1 MIKLIAAAVAAC
13 MTALAPSS
21 SFAQDTYP
29 SRAVRIVVP
38 YAAGGA
44 ADFIA
49 RTIGERLAR
58 SLGQPVV
65 VDNKAGGA
73 GAIGAAEVAR
83 SKPDGYTLVMTGW

>member
-38 YAAGGA
+38 PGCPQRW
-44 ADFIA
+44 A
-49 RTIGERLAR
+49 RNRA
-58 SLGQPVV
+58 
-65 VDNKAGGA
+65 
-73 GAIGAAEVAR
+73 
-83 SKPDGYTLVMTGW
+83 